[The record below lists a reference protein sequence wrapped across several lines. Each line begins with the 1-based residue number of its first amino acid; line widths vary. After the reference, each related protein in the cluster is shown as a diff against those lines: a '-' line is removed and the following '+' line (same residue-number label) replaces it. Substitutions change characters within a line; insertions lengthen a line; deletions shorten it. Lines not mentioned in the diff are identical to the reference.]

1 MQRVLSTPSHHRPL
15 AALTA
20 ATVAFGL
27 LAGCAQTPPS
37 PEQKKQA
44 LRTHIEQEKVP
55 FWRTQQ
61 ATLSQVMRRAPNA
74 SYTLVW
80 LDLNEAERKQPV
92 TEVLAKAM
100 QHHNPQDR
108 DASMIWLRWRIVN
121 GNADSRYA
129 YAYAHMLATTAAAGT
144 TRPMLP
150 EAAAFLYLGR
160 LGIAM
165 DGARCADAASPSV
178 ARQRLEAS
186 PAMAPLLQYIAS
198 GPAHEVVNARAN
210 AIAIAI
216 EQVRGER
223 PAQEWVCRMGAASML
238 EAINQGAE
246 PQKLGERVLID
257 TDGVKPGFVGDE
269 VKRQRQQAVMAN
281 QWQALVEQTR

>member
-1 MQRVLSTPSHHRPL
+1 MQRFLSTSWHRRSL
-15 AALTA
+15 AALAAA
-20 ATVAFGL
+20 ATSLGL
-27 LAGCAQTPPS
+27 LPGCAQTPQS
-37 PEQKKQA
+37 PEQQRQA
-44 LRTHIEQEKVP
+44 LRTHIDQEKVA

-61 ATLSQVMRRAPNA
+61 ATLSKVKQQPPNG

-92 TEVLAKAM
+92 TDVLAKAM
-100 QHHNPQDR
+100 RHQNPQDR

-121 GNADSRYA
+121 GNADARYA

-165 DGARCADAASPSV
+165 DGARCADVASPSI

-198 GPAHEVVNARAN
+198 GPAHEVINARAN
-210 AIAIAI
+210 AIAI

-223 PAQEWVCRMGAASML
+223 PAQEWICKMGAASML
-238 EAINQGAE
+238 AAINQGTE
-246 PQKLGERVLID
+246 PQRVGERVFID
-257 TDGVKPGFVGDE
+257 TDGVTPGFVGAE
-269 VKRQRQQAVMAN
+269 VKRQRQQSVMAA
-281 QWQALVEQTR
+281 QWQALVDQTR